1 MFVFFCNGID
11 LVNALSVNVMKSA
24 WELAMERLD
33 AEDPEAGKALTDEK
47 KAELAEIDA
56 KYDAKIAE
64 RKIFLEKAL
73 NEAAESLR
81 CTAAALLDANAKDMG
96 FQQIIR
102 AGESRIYIPSAADKR
117 LDKLIE
123 IAERIGYEG
132 DDSLKH

>member
-1 MFVFFCNGID
+1 MVVFFCNGIN
-11 LVNALSVNVMKSA
+11 LVNTLPVNVMKSA

-73 NEAAESLR
+73 NEVAEGDN
-81 CTAAALLDANAKDMG
+81 AEEVANL
-96 FQQIIR
+96 QRQIIDETSRLEEEREHAKEKAR
-102 AGESRIYIPSAADKR
+102 A
-117 LDKLIE
+117 
-123 IAERIGYEG
+123 
-132 DDSLKH
+132 DS